1 MRHFLVH
8 PVLKAKKSFATRS
21 QLFFIELSMFGKC
34 TYLLGCIEVCQEREI
49 LMFFHSVPGLRK
61 LINCGFWSKIWKM
74 WFWKILRYLIFSIKV
89 HTKYKVQVQTYCE
102 MISFFCMILGLMSS
116 VTGQQTFCTTN
127 FLFLNFRACLRI
139 WIYAIW

>member
-8 PVLKAKKSFATRS
+8 PVLKAKKSFATRP

-34 TYLLGCIEVCQEREI
+34 THLLGCIEVCQEREI

-74 WFWKILRYLIFSIKV
+74 WFWKILRYFIFFNKSP
-89 HTKYKVQVQTYCE
+89 YKVQST
-102 MISFFCMILGLMSS
+102 SPNILWNDFVFLYDSRFDVIGEWAA
-116 VTGQQTFCTTN
+116 N
-127 FLFLNFRACLRI
+127 FLHDKLPFPQF
-139 WIYAIW
+139 